1 MGVITFYFSMLA
13 LIAPL
18 GAVAGVGAYWAR
30 SRAEFP
36 AQFIAVLATTVTTPC
51 LVFHNLV
58 TTSLSNQTIFSVA
71 GATLAALVL
80 CQLLNSIGLKL
91 FKLPVRKLLL
101 SATFPNAGNLGLP
114 VAWLAFGEEGLSTA
128 IAFLA
133 TCSFYQHTVGVR
145 TLPNTGGLPPAWKSP
160 VFLVTLAALACRL
173 ADFMPPAFILES
185 TKMLG
190 SITVPIMLL
199 GLGHALALMPPSG
212 LKLGSIVG
220 CMRLI
225 VGMASGY
232 LAGRLLG
239 LPEQVVNAITLQMT
253 MPCAAISYM
262 YTRRYTDMGDTAAGA
277 VLVST
282 LVFFLL
288 SPFLFWLL
296 GSPAARLGG

>member
-1 MGVITFYFSMLA
+1 MGVIAFYFSMLA
-13 LIAPL
+13 LVAPL
-18 GAVAGVGAYWAR
+18 MVVAGVGAYWAR
-30 SRAEFP
+30 SKTEFP
-36 AQFIAVLATTVTTPC
+36 AQFIAILATTVTTPC

-71 GATLAALVL
+71 GATLTALIL
-80 CQLLNSIGLKL
+80 CQVLNTAGLKL
-91 FKLPVRKLLL
+91 FHLPVRKLLL

-145 TLPNTGGLPPAWKSP
+145 TLPDTGGLPPAWKSP
-160 VFLVTLAALACRL
+160 VFLVTLAALVCRL
-173 ADFMPPAFILES
+173 TGFTPPDFILES
-185 TKMLG
+185 TQLLG

-220 CMRLI
+220 CLRLG
-225 VGMASGY
+225 VGLVSGY
-232 LAGRLLG
+232 LAAWLLG
-239 LPEQVVNAITLQMT
+239 LPELVASAIILQMT

-262 YTRRYTDMGDTAAGA
+262 YTRRYTDMGDTAAGG

-282 LVFFLL
+282 LIFFLL
-288 SPFLFWLL
+288 SPLLFWLL
-296 GSPAARLGG
+296 GSPAAQLG